1 MSGYHVCN
9 ETPSHAAPLSQIAA
23 QICRQGGLVQLEQ
36 QGGKGVLDDHV
47 SNFAI
52 VFAAMGV
59 SPSLSVVMNYHS
71 SMLECKYIII
81 HISSLPQ
88 GTRSVS
94 TLLTTMY
101 YDWMKISII
110 H

>member
-59 SPSLSVVMNYHS
+59 SPSLSVVMNNRS

-101 YDWMKISII
+101 YG
-110 H
+110 